1 MSLKRII
8 YFGPNIKGSTTE
20 KRVNS
25 LKDLKFNVNI
35 IDSSCFYKLRSS
47 IFKAIQIRI
56 GTGPIYKK
64 VLSKILEEIDL
75 FKPEYLII
83 EPGYLFNYKTLIKLK
98 KANPQLKLIFLTVD
112 SIKTKTFQK
121 TFFLKSLN
129 LYDFVITTKSQDI
142 DIYKK
147 YFFKKLIFSYQ
158 GIDERNFLNY
168 NLSVNE
174 GHLKSEVV
182 FIGDY
187 GKDRAK
193 NIKFLIESDIP
204 IKIFG
209 FNWHRYKFFKPF
221 YFGPAMA
228 DNYYKVLNNA
238 KIALCFLNVEV
249 GDTYTTRSLEIPASG
264 TLLLAEETKDH
275 KNLFKENKEAVFFK
289 NQNDLVK
296 KIKYY
301 LRNDK
306 ERKKIAQS
314 GRDKIRQHDLTWK
327 SNLKKIFYDI
337 NRKTI

>member
-1 MSLKRII
+1 MLSKKVI
-8 YFGPNIKGSTTE
+8 YFGPNIEGSTTK
-20 KRVNS
+20 KRINS
-25 LKDLKFNVNI
+25 LKDLKFNVNTV
-35 IDSSCFYKLRSS
+35 DSCDYYRLRSS
-47 IFKAIQIRI
+47 IFKALQIRI
-56 GTGPIYKK
+56 GLGPIYKNVLFK
-64 VLSKILEEIDL
+64 VLEEIDF
-75 FKPEYLII
+75 FKPDYLII
-83 EPGYLFNYKTLIKLK
+83 ETAFLFNTETLTKIKRR
-98 KANPQLKLIFLTVD
+98 NPKLKLIFLTVD
-112 SIKTKTFQK
+112 SIKTKTFQRS
-121 TFFLKSLN
+121 FFLKSLN

-158 GIDERNFLNY
+158 GIDEHNFLNY
-168 NLSVNE
+168 SLSANE

-193 NIKFLIESDIP
+193 TIKFLIEANIP

-228 DNYYKVLNNA
+228 DDYYKVLNNA

-275 KNLFKENKEAVFFK
+275 KNLFKENEEAVFFK
-289 NQNDLVK
+289 NQNDLLK

-301 LRNDK
+301 LINDK

-337 NRKTI
+337 DQKTI

>member
-228 DNYYKVLNNA
+228 DDYYKVLNNA

>member
-98 KANPQLKLIFLTVD
+98 KVNPQLKLIFLTVD

-142 DIYKK
+142 DTYKK
-147 YFFKKLIFSYQ
+147 YFFKKIIFSYQ
-158 GIDERNFLNY
+158 GIDERNFLDY
-168 NLSVNE
+168 NLLANE
-174 GHLKSEVV
+174 DHLKSEVV
-182 FIGDY
+182 FVGDY
-187 GKDRAK
+187 GIERAK
-193 NIKFLIESDIP
+193 TIKFLLQADVP

-209 FNWHRYKFFKPF
+209 YNWDRYKFFKPF
-221 YFGPAMA
+221 YFGPALA
-228 DNYYKVLNNA
+228 DNYYKVLHNA
-238 KIALCFLNVEV
+238 KIAIGFLNAEV
-249 GDTYTTRSLEIPASG
+249 GDTYTTRSLEIPAAG
-264 TLLLAEETKDH
+264 TLLLAEETEDH
-275 KNLFKENKEAVFFK
+275 KKLFKEDEEAVFFK
-289 NQNDLVK
+289 NKNELLK
-296 KIKYY
+296 KINYY
-301 LRNDK
+301 LINREK
-306 ERKKIAQS
+306 REEIAKSGKIKMKQL
-314 GRDKIRQHDLTWK
+314 DLTWK
-327 SNLKKIFYDI
+327 SNLKKIFI
-337 NRKTI
+337 ELNNNTN